1 MLRAYHFENWETPI
15 RESVQQLHAWR
26 GNAKQEDREMFWRAW
41 YQRSFPLNLWLN
53 KTNLQKK
60 GITMEYIKMKVCGGT
75 DADKDRKKLHG
86 VFQGEV
92 ATMNVKNYLDRWEY
106 RIDHKLRRWK
116 LDGNRHHVRNNLIN
130 NLQRLGKVVA
140 PRVASAMWGLV
151 WNRWCTARRFQSRA
165 SCLLGCGQGDDSIE
179 HYIGCCVGRDVG
191 TRLLRVDGDYQ
202 YRKLSLL
209 GVRRYTDDNEQS
221 CWAIL
226 AYGLYMATNHKRS
239 RPRTHSTLE
248 VSVQEV
254 MQYCRQASEGHRAT
268 SKLLSSRWAA

>member
-1 MLRAYHFENWETPI
+1 MEGHRDT
-15 RESVQQLHAWR
+15 
-26 GNAKQEDREMFWRAW
+26 AKQEDREMFWRTW
-41 YQRSFPLNLWLN
+41 YQRSFPLRLWQNKINLGER
-53 KTNLQKK
+53 
-60 GITMEYIKMKVCGGT
+60 GITIEHIKMKVCCGADT
-75 DADKDRKKLHG
+75 DKDRKILHG
-86 VFQGEV
+86 VFQSEV
-92 ATMNVKNYLDRWEY
+92 SAINLKNYLGRWGY
-106 RIDHKLRRWK
+106 RIDHKLGRWK

-165 SCLLGCGQGDDSIE
+165 FCLLGCGQGDDSIE
-179 HYIGCCVGRDVG
+179 HYIGCCVGREVG
-191 TRLLRVDGDYQ
+191 RRFLRVDGDYQ

-254 MQYCRQASEGHRAT
+254 MQYCRQASEGHGAT
-268 SKLLSSRWAA
+268 SKLLSSRWAS